1 MHANTP
7 APSAVH
13 PSVPLPIELPELNPT
28 QLPTWPLVHTNVV
41 PVQLQ
46 HSPLLDPPDDD
57 DDPPPDDELPLDD
70 DDPLLE
76 PLLDDPP
83 LDDLPPDDELP
94 PLLLLEEEL

>member
-57 DDPPPDDELPLDD
+57 DELPLDD
-70 DDPLLE
+70 D
-76 PLLDDPP
+76 PP
-83 LDDLPPDDELP
+83 LDELPPLDDELP
-94 PLLLLEEEL
+94 PLLLLLVLGGWHVTTMLLVP